1 MTRGYRDPEKFGR
14 SASACV
20 ESARTALAMIRRMAE
35 VRAPMSAIWFL
46 ARQSLAAITTIYIDI
61 FRDADIGID
70 PAISDTKLSDIPYSL
85 SLFRS
90 LEANSAPSVKEVSI
104 LPSTIVAQQP
114 RSDVAFKF
122 ASWGGKDSYW
132 SQL

>member
-1 MTRGYRDPEKFGR
+1 MLRGYRDPEKFGR

-20 ESARTALAMIRRMAE
+20 EAARTALAMIRRMAE
-35 VRAPMSAIWFL
+35 IRAPMTAIWFL

-70 PAISDTKLSDIPYSL
+70 PSLSDTKLSDIPYSV

-90 LEANSAPSVKEVSI
+90 LESNAAPSVKEVRVTQFVIRNS
-104 LPSTIVAQQP
+104 
-114 RSDVAFKF
+114 
-122 ASWGGKDSYW
+122 G
-132 SQL
+132 

>member
-1 MTRGYRDPEKFGR
+1 MTRGYRDPDKFGR

-20 ESARTALAMIRRMAE
+20 EAARTGLAMIRRMAE

-70 PAISDTKLSDIPYSL
+70 PSISDTKLSDIPYSL

-90 LEANSAPSVKEVSI
+90 LEANSAPAVKEVRY
-104 LPSTIVAQQP
+104 TCVE
-114 RSDVAFKF
+114 K
-122 ASWGGKDSYW
+122 GTGHC
-132 SQL
+132 